1 MRRLE
6 LTETERGTLETM
18 NHLSR
23 GSNRIPAIRLQES
36 DENELLYAFLLP
48 TNERKNHGIE
58 RPSREPGKGT
68 SKNQKR

>member
-6 LTETERGTLETM
+6 LTETERETLETM

-36 DENELLYAFLLP
+36 DENQLLYAFLLP
-48 TNERKNHGIE
+48 TNERTNHGKSS
-58 RPSREPGKGT
+58 RPGREPSKG
-68 SKNQKR
+68 SD